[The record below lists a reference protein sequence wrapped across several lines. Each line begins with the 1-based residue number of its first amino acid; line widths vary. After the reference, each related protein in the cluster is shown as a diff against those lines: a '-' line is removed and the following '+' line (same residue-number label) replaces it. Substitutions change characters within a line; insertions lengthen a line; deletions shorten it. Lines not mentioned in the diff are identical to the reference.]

1 MNSGDYMD
9 EELLGLTEEEAVK
22 LEEDGKNN
30 FLVFPPS
37 KTKEQ
42 IIKENVFTYFNF
54 VFLFLAVLLLLVGAF
69 RDMLFLGIIICNTLI
84 GIFQELRAKKVL
96 DNLQMINVPTA
107 MVRREG
113 KTYEISTENLVL
125 GDIVEFSSGNQIC
138 ADAVIVKGKV
148 SVNESLLTGE
158 ADEIKKEK
166 DDQLLSGSFIVSG
179 KCYAKLTKVGAD
191 SYISKLTLQA
201 KREKTIEQSEII
213 RSLNKIV
220 LFAGIIIIPIGATL
234 FYQSFFLN
242 GETIKASVQSMVAS
256 ILGMIPEG
264 LFLLSS
270 ITLAL
275 SAMRLANKKVMLH
288 DMKSIETLAR
298 VDVLCVDKTGTI
310 TNNEMKVEDFEV
322 IDKTDKDVAFQILSN
337 FAKAQAKDNITMSAL
352 KEFFNRSATEKSES
366 VISFSSEFKYSAV
379 NFASANYVL
388 GAPEF
393 VLGNHYDQYKEKIE
407 KHSKT
412 GKRVLVFG
420 TYPDEIDGKK
430 LTKKVTPM
438 ALVLLSNPIRE
449 NAKETFQYF
458 YEQGVEIKVISG
470 DNPVTVSEIAKAAGI
485 HNAEKYVDA
494 STLQSD
500 QDIEKA
506 MENFS
511 IFGRVTP
518 DQKRKFIKALQKQGH
533 TVAMTGDGVNDV
545 LALKDAD
552 CSVAMASGSQAAC
565 EAAQV
570 VLLESDFSRMPE
582 VVREGRQVVN
592 NLERSGSLFLVK
604 NIFSLLTSILAIY
617 FGIKYPLLPAQI
629 SLVSTFTIAIPAFFL
644 SQIPNQDIIKGHF
657 MLNIIRKAIPGGIT
671 DTIMVCSMTAFGL
684 IFGLNSN
691 DISTS
696 AAILLAIIG
705 LMVLLS
711 ISKPMNIYKWAIFGL
726 NALAIVFCLIY
737 LRDWFS
743 ITNTMSLKGLLLCI
757 NFSIMTEAIFRYVSG
772 IFNFFEKLF
781 QRNTT
786 KKGNA
791 YDVNPK

>member
-138 ADAVIVKGKV
+138 ADAVVVKGKV

-393 VLGNHYDQYKEKIE
+393 VLENHYDQYKEKIE

-711 ISKPMNIYKWAIFGL
+711 ISKPMNIYKWAIFIL
-726 NALAIVFCLIY
+726 NAAAIVFCLIY

-772 IFNFFEKLF
+772 IFNYFEKLF
-781 QRNTT
+781 QKNTT

-791 YDVNPK
+791 

>member
-138 ADAVIVKGKV
+138 ADAVVVKGKV

-407 KHSKT
+407 KHSKA

-485 HNAEKYVDA
+485 HNVEKYVDA

-711 ISKPMNIYKWAIFGL
+711 ISKPMNIYKWAIFIL
-726 NALAIVFCLIY
+726 NAAAIVFCLIY

-781 QRNTT
+781 QKNTT

-791 YDVNPK
+791 

>member
-138 ADAVIVKGKV
+138 ADAVVVKGKV

-158 ADEIKKEK
+158 SDEIKKEK

-407 KHSKT
+407 KHSKA

-711 ISKPMNIYKWAIFGL
+711 ISKPMNIYKWAIFIL
-726 NALAIVFCLIY
+726 NAAAIVFCLIY

-781 QRNTT
+781 QKNTT

-791 YDVNPK
+791 

>member
-1 MNSGDYMD
+1 MKSGDSMED
-9 EELLGLTEEEAVK
+9 ELFGLTEEEAVK
-22 LEEDGKNN
+22 LEEEGKNN

-54 VFLFLAVLLLLVGAF
+54 VFLFLAILLICVGSF
-69 RDMLFLGIIICNTLI
+69 RDLNFLPVIIANALI
-84 GIFQELRAKKVL
+84 GIFQELKAKKIL
-96 DNLQMINVPTA
+96 DNLQMMNVPTA
-107 MVRREG
+107 KVLREG
-113 KTYEISTENLVL
+113 KTYDISTENLVL

-158 ADEIKKEK
+158 SDEIKKEK

-179 KCYAKLTKVGAD
+179 KCYARLTKVGAD

-201 KREKTIEQSEII
+201 KRGKEKEQSEII

-220 LFAGIIIIPIGATL
+220 MFAGIIIIPIGITL
-234 FYQSFFLN
+234 FYQSFVLA
-242 GETIKASVQSMVAS
+242 GESIRESVQSMVAS
-256 ILGMIPEG
+256 VIGMIPEG

-270 ITLAL
+270 VTLAL
-275 SAMRLANKKVMLH
+275 SAMRLAQKKVMLH

-310 TNNEMKVEDFEV
+310 TNNEMKVLDYQEIGKISRD
-322 IDKTDKDVAFQILSN
+322 DVFQKLSN
-337 FAKAQAKDNITMSAL
+337 FARAQDKDNITMKAF
-352 KEFFNRSATEKSES
+352 KEFFNKSATEKPEN
-366 VISFSSEFKYSAV
+366 VISFSSEFKYSGV
-379 NFASANYVL
+379 NFASENYVM

-393 VLGNHYDQYKEKIE
+393 LLKDHYDKYKDQIE
-407 KHSKT
+407 EYSKQ
-412 GKRVLVFG
+412 GYRVLVFG
-420 TYPDEIDGKK
+420 TYPDELDGKK
-430 LTKKVTPM
+430 LTRKITPM
-438 ALVLLSNPIRE
+438 AFVMMSNPIRE
-449 NAKETFQYF
+449 KAKETFQYF
-458 YEQGVEIKVISG
+458 YEQKVEIKVISG

-494 STLQSD
+494 TTLTTDSQIAKA
-500 QDIEKA
+500 IE
-506 MENFS
+506 EFTV
-511 IFGRVTP
+511 FGRVTP
-518 DQKRKFIKALQKQGH
+518 EQKRKFVKALQKNKH

-582 VVREGRQVVN
+582 VVQEGRKVVN

-617 FGIKYPLLPAQI
+617 FGIKYPLTPSQI
-629 SLVSTFTIAIPAFFL
+629 SLISMFTIGVPAFFL
-644 SQIPNQDIIKGHF
+644 SQIPNKDIIHGHF
-657 MLNIIRKAIPGGIT
+657 ITNIIRKAIPGGIT

-684 IFGLNSN
+684 VFGIQSA

-696 AAILLAIIG
+696 STVLLSIIG
-705 LMVLLS
+705 IMVLFS
-711 ISKPMNIYKWAIFGL
+711 ISKPMNIYKWAVLGGCS
-726 NALAIVFCLIY
+726 LAIVLSFIY
-737 LRDWFS
+737 FKDFFG
-743 ITNTMSLKGLLLCI
+743 ITNKMSLQGILLCI

-781 QRNTT
+781 SKIHN
-786 KKGNA
+786 KLVKN
-791 YDVNPK
+791 

>member
-1 MNSGDYMD
+1 MD
-9 EELLGLTEEEAVK
+9 DELRGLTEEEAIK
-22 LEEDGKNN
+22 LEEEGKNN
-30 FLVFPPS
+30 FLVLPPS

-54 VFLFLAVLLLLVGAF
+54 VFIFLALLLLMVGAF
-69 RDMLFLGIIICNTLI
+69 RDMLFLGVIISNTLI

-96 DNLQMINVPTA
+96 DNLQMMNVPTA
-107 MVRREG
+107 KVLREG
-113 KTYEISTENLVL
+113 KVYDISTENLVL
-125 GDIVEFSSGNQIC
+125 GDIVEFTSGDQIC
-138 ADAVIVKGKV
+138 ADAVVVKGKV

-158 ADEIKKEK
+158 ADEIKKEVN
-166 DDQLLSGSFIVSG
+166 DELLSGSFIISG

-213 RSLNKIV
+213 RSLTKIV
-220 LFAGIIIIPIGATL
+220 KFAGIIIIPIGVTL
-234 FYQSFFLN
+234 FYQSFFVN

-264 LFLLSS
+264 LFLLAS

-275 SAMRLANKKVMLH
+275 SAMRLARKKVMLH

-310 TNNEMKVEDFEV
+310 TNNEMKVLDYVVLNKNNRDEV
-322 IDKTDKDVAFQILSN
+322 FQILSN

-352 KEFFNRSATEKSES
+352 KEYFNKSATEKPEN
-366 VISFSSEFKYSAV
+366 VIGFSSEFKYSGV
-379 NFASANYVL
+379 NFERNNYVL

-393 VLGNHYDQYKEKIE
+393 LLGEQYDKYKDQIE
-407 KHSKT
+407 EHSKK
-412 GKRVLVFG
+412 GCRVLVFG
-420 TYPDEIDGKK
+420 SYPNEIDGKK
-430 LTKKVTPM
+430 LTKKVSPV

-449 NAKETFQYF
+449 NAKETFNYF
-458 YEQGVEIKVISG
+458 YEQGVNIKVISG
-470 DNPVTVSEIAKAAGI
+470 DNPVTVSEIAKEAGI
-485 HNAEKYVDA
+485 NNAEKYVDA
-494 STLQSD
+494 STLDSD
-500 QDIEKA
+500 EAIAKA
-506 MENFS
+506 VDTYTV
-511 IFGRVTP
+511 FGRVTP
-518 DQKRKFIKALQKQGH
+518 DQKRKFVKALQSNGH
-533 TVAMTGDGVNDV
+533 IVAMTGDGVNDV

-604 NIFSLLTSILAIY
+604 NIFSLLTSLLAIC

-629 SLVSTFTIAIPAFFL
+629 SLISTFTIAIPAFFL
-644 SQIPNQDIIKGHF
+644 AQIPNQEIIKGHF
-657 MLNIIRKAIPGGIT
+657 ILNIIRKAIPGGIT

-684 IFGLNSN
+684 VFGIHSH

-696 AAILLAIIG
+696 ATILLGIIG
-705 LMVLLS
+705 MMVLLS
-711 ISKPMNIYKWAIFGL
+711 ISKPMNIYKWAIWII
-726 NALAIVFCLIY
+726 NATALVLCFIY
-737 LRDWFS
+737 LKDFFG
-743 ITNTMSLKGLLLCI
+743 ITKKMSLQGLLLCV

-772 IFNFFEKLF
+772 IFNYIEKTI
-781 QRNTT
+781 RKITA

-791 YDVNPK
+791 

>member
-54 VFLFLAVLLLLVGAF
+54 VFLFLAVLLLFVGAF

-322 IDKTDKDVAFQILSN
+322 IDKTDKDEAFQILSN
-337 FAKAQAKDNITMSAL
+337 YAKAQAKDNITMSAL

-407 KHSKT
+407 KHSKA

-430 LTKKVTPM
+430 LTKKVTPV

-711 ISKPMNIYKWAIFGL
+711 ISKPMNIYKWAIFSL

-791 YDVNPK
+791 

>member
-138 ADAVIVKGKV
+138 ADAVVVKGKV

-322 IDKTDKDVAFQILSN
+322 IDKTDKDAAFQILSN

-407 KHSKT
+407 KHSKA

-711 ISKPMNIYKWAIFGL
+711 ISKPMNIYKWAIFIL
-726 NALAIVFCLIY
+726 NAAAIVFCLIY

-781 QRNTT
+781 QKNTT

-791 YDVNPK
+791 

>member
-9 EELLGLTEEEAVK
+9 EELYGLTEEEAVK
-22 LEEDGKNN
+22 LEEEGKNN
-30 FLVFPPS
+30 FLVLPPS
-37 KTKEQ
+37 KTAKQ
-42 IIKENVFTYFNF
+42 IVHENTFTYFNF
-54 VFLFLAVLLLLVGAF
+54 VFLFLAILLLLVGAF
-69 RDMLFLGIIICNTLI
+69 RDLLFLGTIICNTLI
-84 GIFQELRAKKVL
+84 GIFQELKAKKVL
-96 DNLQMINVPTA
+96 DQLQMMNVPTA
-107 MVRREG
+107 KVLREG
-113 KTYEISTENLVL
+113 KVYEISTENLVL
-125 GDIVEFSSGNQIC
+125 GDIVEFSSGDQIC
-138 ADAVIVKGKV
+138 ADAEVVKGKV

-158 ADEIKKEK
+158 ADEIAKNKG
-166 DDQLLSGSFIVSG
+166 DSLLSGSFIVSG

-234 FYQSFFLN
+234 FYQSFVLN

-256 ILGMIPEG
+256 VLGMIPEG

-310 TNNEMKVEDFEV
+310 TNNDMKVEDFEV
-322 IDKTDKDVAFQILSN
+322 IGKMNRDEIFQILSN
-337 FAKAQAKDNITMSAL
+337 FAKAQAKDNITMAAL
-352 KEFFNRSATEKSES
+352 KEFFNKSASEKSEN
-366 VISFSSEFKYSAV
+366 VISFSSEFKYSGV

-393 VLGNHYDQYKEKIE
+393 VLGEQYQKYKEDIE

-412 GKRVLVFG
+412 GRRVLVFG
-420 TYPDEIDGKK
+420 SYPNEIDGKK

-438 ALVLLSNPIRE
+438 ALVLLSNPIRDK
-449 NAKETFQYF
+449 AKETFEYF
-458 YEQGVEIKVISG
+458 YLQGVEIKVISG

-500 QDIEKA
+500 EDIDKA
-506 MENFS
+506 MEDYTV
-511 IFGRVTP
+511 FGRVTP
-518 DQKRKFIKALQKQGH
+518 DQKRKFVKALQKNGH

-582 VVREGRQVVN
+582 VVKEGRQVVN

-711 ISKPMNIYKWAIFGL
+711 ISKPMNIYKWGIFIL
-726 NALAIVFCLIY
+726 NAAAIVFCLIY
-737 LRDWFS
+737 LRDWFA
-743 ITNTMSLKGLLLCI
+743 ITNEMSLKGLLLCI

-772 IFNFFEKLF
+772 IFNFFEKGF
-781 QRNTT
+781 QKLST

-791 YDVNPK
+791 

>member
-264 LFLLSS
+264 LFLLSN

-352 KEFFNRSATEKSES
+352 KEYFNRSATEKSAS

-711 ISKPMNIYKWAIFGL
+711 ISKPMNIYKWAIFIL
-726 NALAIVFCLIY
+726 NAAAIVFCLIY

-791 YDVNPK
+791 

>member
-138 ADAVIVKGKV
+138 ADAVVVKGKV

-264 LFLLSS
+264 LFLLSN

-545 LALKDAD
+545 LALRDAD

-711 ISKPMNIYKWAIFGL
+711 ISKPMNIYKWAIFIL
-726 NALAIVFCLIY
+726 NAAAIVFCLIY

-791 YDVNPK
+791 

>member
-138 ADAVIVKGKV
+138 ADAVVVKGKV

-322 IDKTDKDVAFQILSN
+322 IDKTDKDEAFQILSN

-407 KHSKT
+407 KHSKA

-711 ISKPMNIYKWAIFGL
+711 ISKPMNIYKWAIFIL
-726 NALAIVFCLIY
+726 NAAAIVFCLIY

-781 QRNTT
+781 QKNTT

-791 YDVNPK
+791 

>member
-322 IDKTDKDVAFQILSN
+322 IDKTDKDEAFQILSN
-337 FAKAQAKDNITMSAL
+337 YAKAQAKDNITMSAL

-407 KHSKT
+407 KHSKA

-430 LTKKVTPM
+430 LTKKVTPV

-711 ISKPMNIYKWAIFGL
+711 ISKPMNIYKWAIFSL

-791 YDVNPK
+791 

>member
-264 LFLLSS
+264 LFLLSN

-711 ISKPMNIYKWAIFGL
+711 ISKPMNIYKWAIFIL
-726 NALAIVFCLIY
+726 NAAAIVFCLIY

-791 YDVNPK
+791 

>member
-138 ADAVIVKGKV
+138 ADAVVVKGKV

-711 ISKPMNIYKWAIFGL
+711 ISKPMNIYKWAIFIL
-726 NALAIVFCLIY
+726 NAAAIVFCLIY

-772 IFNFFEKLF
+772 IFNYFEKLF
-781 QRNTT
+781 QKNTT

-791 YDVNPK
+791 

>member
-1 MNSGDYMD
+1 MKSGDSMED
-9 EELLGLTEEEAVK
+9 ELFGLTEEEAVK
-22 LEEDGKNN
+22 LEEEGKNN

-54 VFLFLAVLLLLVGAF
+54 VFLFLAILLICVGSF
-69 RDMLFLGIIICNTLI
+69 RDLNFLPVIIANALI
-84 GIFQELRAKKVL
+84 GIFQELKAKKIL
-96 DNLQMINVPTA
+96 DNLQMMNVPTA
-107 MVRREG
+107 KVLREG
-113 KTYEISTENLVL
+113 KTYDISTENLVL

-158 ADEIKKEK
+158 SDEIKKEK

-179 KCYAKLTKVGAD
+179 KCYARLTKVGAD

-201 KREKTIEQSEII
+201 KRGKEKEQSEII

-220 LFAGIIIIPIGATL
+220 MFAGIIIIPIGITL
-234 FYQSFFLN
+234 FYQSFVLA
-242 GETIKASVQSMVAS
+242 GESIRESVQSMVAS
-256 ILGMIPEG
+256 VIGMIPEG

-270 ITLAL
+270 VTLAL
-275 SAMRLANKKVMLH
+275 SAMRLAQKKVMLH

-310 TNNEMKVEDFEV
+310 TNNEMKVLDYQEIGKISRD
-322 IDKTDKDVAFQILSN
+322 DVFQKLSN
-337 FAKAQAKDNITMSAL
+337 FARAQDKDNITMKAF
-352 KEFFNRSATEKSES
+352 KEFFNKSATEKPEN
-366 VISFSSEFKYSAV
+366 VISFSSEFKYSGV
-379 NFASANYVL
+379 NFASENYVM

-393 VLGNHYDQYKEKIE
+393 LLKDHYDKYKDQIE
-407 KHSKT
+407 EYSKQ
-412 GKRVLVFG
+412 GYRVLVFG
-420 TYPDEIDGKK
+420 TYPDELDGKK
-430 LTKKVTPM
+430 LTRKITPM
-438 ALVLLSNPIRE
+438 AFVMMSNPIRE
-449 NAKETFQYF
+449 KAKETFQYF
-458 YEQGVEIKVISG
+458 YEQKVEIKVISG

-494 STLQSD
+494 TTLTTDSQIAKA
-500 QDIEKA
+500 IE
-506 MENFS
+506 EFTV
-511 IFGRVTP
+511 FGRVTP
-518 DQKRKFIKALQKQGH
+518 EQKRKFVKALQKNKH

-582 VVREGRQVVN
+582 VVQEGRKVVN

-617 FGIKYPLLPAQI
+617 FGIKYPLTPSQI
-629 SLVSTFTIAIPAFFL
+629 SLISMFTIGVPAFFL
-644 SQIPNQDIIKGHF
+644 SQIPNKDIIHGHF
-657 MLNIIRKAIPGGIT
+657 ITNIIRKAIPGGIT

-684 IFGLNSN
+684 VFGIQSA

-696 AAILLAIIG
+696 STVLLSIIG
-705 LMVLLS
+705 IMVLFS
-711 ISKPMNIYKWAIFGL
+711 ISKPMNIYKWAVLGGCS
-726 NALAIVFCLIY
+726 LAIVLSFIY
-737 LRDWFS
+737 FKDFFG
-743 ITNTMSLKGLLLCI
+743 ITNKMSLQGILLCI

-781 QRNTT
+781 SKIHN
-786 KKGNA
+786 KLAKN
-791 YDVNPK
+791 

>member
-9 EELLGLTEEEAVK
+9 EELLGLTEEEAIK
-22 LEEDGKNN
+22 LEEEGKNN

-54 VFLFLAVLLLLVGAF
+54 VFLFLAILLLLVGAF

-107 MVRREG
+107 KVRREG
-113 KTYEISTENLVL
+113 KTYDISTENLVL
-125 GDIVEFSSGNQIC
+125 GDIVEFSSGDQIC
-138 ADAVIVKGKV
+138 ADAVVVKGKV

-158 ADEIKKEK
+158 SDEIKKEK

-256 ILGMIPEG
+256 VLGMIPEG

-322 IDKTDKDVAFQILSN
+322 IDKTDKDEAFQILSN

-352 KEFFNRSATEKSES
+352 KEYFNRSATEKSES
-366 VISFSSEFKYSAV
+366 VISFSSEFKYSGV

-393 VLGNHYDQYKEKIE
+393 VLGDHYDQYKEKIE
-407 KHSKT
+407 KHGKE

-430 LTKKVTPM
+430 LTKKVSPI

-500 QDIEKA
+500 QDIENA
-506 MENFS
+506 MESFS

-518 DQKRKFIKALQKQGH
+518 EQKRKFIKTLQKHGH

-684 IFGLNSN
+684 VFGLNSN

-726 NALAIVFCLIY
+726 NALAIVFCLVY

-743 ITNTMSLKGLLLCI
+743 ITNKMSLKGLLLCI
-757 NFSIMTEAIFRYVSG
+757 NFSIMTEAIYRYVFG

-781 QRNTT
+781 QKKTT
-786 KKGNA
+786 KKGN
-791 YDVNPK
+791 V

>member
-138 ADAVIVKGKV
+138 ADAVVVKGKV

-407 KHSKT
+407 KHSKA

-711 ISKPMNIYKWAIFGL
+711 ISKPMNIYKWAIFIL
-726 NALAIVFCLIY
+726 NAAAIVFCLIY

-781 QRNTT
+781 QKNTT

-791 YDVNPK
+791 

>member
-9 EELLGLTEEEAVK
+9 EELLGLTEEEAIK
-22 LEEDGKNN
+22 LEEEGKNN

-54 VFLFLAVLLLLVGAF
+54 VFLFLAILLLLVGAF

-107 MVRREG
+107 KVRREG
-113 KTYEISTENLVL
+113 KTYDISTENLVL
-125 GDIVEFSSGNQIC
+125 GDIVEFSSGDQIC
-138 ADAVIVKGKV
+138 ADAVVVKGKV

-158 ADEIKKEK
+158 SDEIKKEK

-256 ILGMIPEG
+256 VLGMIPEG

-322 IDKTDKDVAFQILSN
+322 IDKTDKDEVFQILSN

-352 KEFFNRSATEKSES
+352 KEYFNRSATEKSES
-366 VISFSSEFKYSAV
+366 VISFSSEFKYSGV

-393 VLGNHYDQYKEKIE
+393 VLGDHYDQYKEKIE
-407 KHSKT
+407 KHGKE

-430 LTKKVTPM
+430 LTKKVSPI

-500 QDIEKA
+500 QDIENA
-506 MENFS
+506 MESFS

-518 DQKRKFIKALQKQGH
+518 DQKRKFIKALQKHGH

-711 ISKPMNIYKWAIFGL
+711 ISKPMNIYKWAIFIL
-726 NALAIVFCLIY
+726 NAAAIVFCLIY

-781 QRNTT
+781 QKNTT

-791 YDVNPK
+791 